1 MAFEQPMSQPQPE
14 RRPSRGVAPTD
25 QIELTGPKKVA
36 ALLLSMDKKIASRLL
51 KHFDED
57 DIKLIAQTA
66 TDLGSVSKSTL
77 DTLVEEFANS
87 LRNGGDLLATANEV
101 EQLLSGVVS
110 ADQIAEIMS
119 QVRSKSLQS
128 IWIKLG
134 EVPEMSTA
142 QYLAKEHPQVSALVL
157 SRTPPS
163 YAAASL
169 KMLPNT
175 LRNEIMRRMLALK
188 AVHER
193 PIQLLEGALKE
204 ELLYK
209 SAKNA
214 GPTIH
219 ARLAD
224 IINKM
229 DRKQMD
235 EILSDLDQHRPK
247 EAEMVR
253 GLLFT
258 FDDLLRLSPTALVT
272 LFDGVPADRTIAAL
286 FGAEPR
292 MINVV
297 LEATPA
303 RARRMIEQELATGKR
318 PSAKEIQK
326 ARRAIA
332 DAAMEMLEK
341 GVIEIG
347 TTEEE

>member
-1 MAFEQPMSQPQPE
+1 MATAE
-14 RRPSRGVAPTD
+14 RRSGRGEEPHEQV
-25 QIELTGPKKVA
+25 ELTGPKKVA
-36 ALLLSMDKKIASRLL
+36 ALLLSMDKKIASRIL

-66 TDLGSVSKSTL
+66 TDLGAVTKETL
-77 DTLVEEFANS
+77 DALIEEFATY
-87 LRNGGDLLATANEV
+87 LRTGGDLVATAHEV
-101 EQLLSGVVS
+101 EALLSGVVPPE
-110 ADQIAEIMS
+110 QIAEIMT

-134 EVPEMSTA
+134 EVPELSTA
-142 QYLAKEHPQVSALVL
+142 QYLSKEHPQVSALVL
-157 SRTPPS
+157 SRTPPV
-163 YAAASL
+163 YAAAAL
-169 KMLPNT
+169 KMLPSP

-188 AVHER
+188 IVLER
-193 PIQLLEGALKE
+193 PIQILEGAVKE

-209 SAKNA
+209 SAKNT

-235 EILSDLDQHRPK
+235 EILTDLEQHRPK
-247 EAEMVR
+247 EAEVVR
-253 GLLFT
+253 SLLFT
-258 FDDLLRLSPTALVT
+258 FDDLLRLSQPALVT
-272 LFDGVPADRTIAAL
+272 LFDGIPADRTITAL

-292 MINVV
+292 MMELI

-303 RARRMIEQELATGKR
+303 RARRMIEQELTTGKKAN
-318 PSAKEIQK
+318 AKEIQK

-332 DAAMEMLEK
+332 DAAMEMIEK
-341 GVIEIG
+341 GIIEIG
-347 TTEEE
+347 NTEEDEE

>member
-1 MAFEQPMSQPQPE
+1 MTQAQAE
-14 RRPSRGVAPTD
+14 RRPIRSAD
-25 QIELTGPKKVA
+25 QSEHAELTGPKKVA
-36 ALLLSMDKKIASRLL
+36 ALLLAMDKRVASRLL

-66 TDLGSVSKSTL
+66 TDLGAISKGTL
-77 DTLVEEFANS
+77 DALIEEFATH
-87 LRNGGDLLATANEV
+87 LRTGGDLVATANEV
-101 EQLLSGVVS
+101 EALLSGVVPPE
-110 ADQIAEIMS
+110 QIAEIMT

-134 EVPEMSTA
+134 EVPELSTA

-157 SRTPPS
+157 SRTPPT

-169 KMLPNT
+169 KMLPPQ

-188 AVHER
+188 VVLER
-193 PIQLLEGALKE
+193 PIQLLEGAVKE

-229 DRKQMD
+229 ERKQMD
-235 EILSDLDQHRPK
+235 EILSDLEQHRPK
-247 EAEMVR
+247 EAELVR
-253 GLLFT
+253 SLLFT
-258 FDDLLRLSPTALVT
+258 FDDLTRLSPSALVT
-272 LFDGVPADRTIAAL
+272 LFDGIPTERTITAL

-292 MINVV
+292 MINLI

-303 RARRMIEQELATGKR
+303 RARRMIEQEVTTGKK
-318 PSAKEIQK
+318 PSPREIQK

-332 DAAMEMLEK
+332 DAAMEMIEK
-341 GVIEIG
+341 GIIEVG
-347 TTEEE
+347 NPEEEE

>member
-1 MAFEQPMSQPQPE
+1 MTQANAE
-14 RRPSRGVAPTD
+14 RRPSRGEEPVEA
-25 QIELTGPKKVA
+25 IELTGPKKVA
-36 ALLLSMDKKIASRLL
+36 ALLLSMDKQVASRIL

-66 TDLGSVSKSTL
+66 TDLGAVSKETL
-77 DTLVEEFANS
+77 DALIEEFATH
-87 LRNGGDLLATANEV
+87 LRTGGDLIATAHEV
-101 EQLLSGVVS
+101 EQLLNGVVPPE
-110 ADQIAEIMS
+110 QIAEIMQ

-134 EVPEMSTA
+134 EVPELSTA

-157 SRTPPS
+157 SRTPPH
-163 YAAASL
+163 YAAAAL
-169 KMLPNT
+169 KMLPGP
-175 LRNEIMRRMLALK
+175 LRNEIMRRMLSMKVVL
-188 AVHER
+188 ER
-193 PIQLLEGALKE
+193 PIQLLEGAVKE

-229 DRKQMD
+229 ERKQMD
-235 EILSDLDQHRPK
+235 EILSDLDAHRPK

-253 GLLFT
+253 SLLFT
-258 FDDLLRLSPTALVT
+258 FDDLTKLSPPALVT
-272 LFDGVPADRTIAAL
+272 LFDGVPTDRTIMAL
-286 FGAEPR
+286 YGAEPR
-292 MINVV
+292 MIELI
-297 LEATPA
+297 LEATPG
-303 RARRMIEQELATGKR
+303 RARRMIEQEVATGKK

-332 DAAMEMLEK
+332 DTAMEMIEK
-341 GVIEIG
+341 GIIEIG
-347 TTEEE
+347 NPEEEED

>member
-1 MAFEQPMSQPQPE
+1 MSPPQAE
-14 RRPSRGVAPTD
+14 RRSSRGETPPEQV
-25 QIELTGPKKVA
+25 ELTGPKKVA
-36 ALLLSMDKKIASRLL
+36 ALLLSMDKKVASRLL

-66 TDLGSVSKSTL
+66 TDLGAVSKETL
-77 DTLVEEFANS
+77 DTLVEEFATH
-87 LRNGGDLLATANEV
+87 LRTGGDLIATANEV
-101 EQLLSGVVS
+101 EQLLTGVVPPE
-110 ADQIAEIMS
+110 QIAEIMT

-134 EVPEMSTA
+134 EVPEASTA

-157 SRTPPS
+157 SRTPPA
-163 YAAASL
+163 YAAAAL
-169 KMLPNT
+169 RMLPNA
-175 LRNEIMRRMLALK
+175 LRNEIMRRMLAMK
-188 AVHER
+188 VVNEK

-235 EILSDLDQHRPK
+235 EILTDLEQHRPK
-247 EAEMVR
+247 EAELVR

-258 FDDLLRLSPTALVT
+258 FDDLTRLSQPALVT
-272 LFDGVPADRTIAAL
+272 LFDSVPADRTIAAL

-292 MINVV
+292 MIDLI

-326 ARRAIA
+326 ARRSIA
-332 DAAMEMLEK
+332 DAAMEMIEK
-341 GVIEIG
+341 GVIEVG
-347 TTEEE
+347 NPEDEE